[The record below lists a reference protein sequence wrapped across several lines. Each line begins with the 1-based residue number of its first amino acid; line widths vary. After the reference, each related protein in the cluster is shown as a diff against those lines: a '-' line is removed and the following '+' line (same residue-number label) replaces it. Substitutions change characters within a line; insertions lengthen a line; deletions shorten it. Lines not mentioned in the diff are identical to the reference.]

1 MKSKQ
6 KRKAIVFVSVA
17 VLAVGAVG
25 FGVWTIIDQRN
36 EISSLQA
43 SLNEKNEELDN
54 LKRDIVS
61 NPNDA
66 VSRLQQEQNASILDE
81 IRQVYA
87 IPEGETP
94 TIATVEDVTKLVDQ
108 PFFEGAENGDILVVL
123 NDSSQAIL
131 YRPSTKQLVKVGP
144 ISAGAQTEATGGSTG
159 ESEQPSEEE

>member
-6 KRKAIVFVSVA
+6 KRKAIIFVSVA

-36 EISSLQA
+36 EISSLQT
-43 SLNEKNEELDN
+43 SLDEKNAELDA

-66 VSRLQQEQNASILDE
+66 VSRLQQEQNATILDE

-94 TIATVEDVTKLVDQ
+94 TIATVEDVTKLTDQ

-123 NDSSQAIL
+123 NDSSQAVL

-144 ISAGAQTEATGGSTG
+144 ISAGAQSEAAGGSAE
-159 ESEQPSEEE
+159 ESEPAPEEE